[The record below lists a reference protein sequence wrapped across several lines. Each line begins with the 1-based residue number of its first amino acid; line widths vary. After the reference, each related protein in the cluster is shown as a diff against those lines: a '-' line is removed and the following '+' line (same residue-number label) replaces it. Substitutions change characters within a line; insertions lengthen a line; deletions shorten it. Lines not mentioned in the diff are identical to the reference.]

1 MPKMQEIHR
10 PEQTLSPEEMIVRT
24 ELLEM
29 IKTGTSDLISKRKK
43 IEDELAAKR
52 ISSMTAEQL
61 YLYIRTTAFAQMKE
75 ACEKS
80 KVEHLRNLVARISNY
95 VNNNCMTLAQANEL
109 RVVLRAR
116 FN

>member
-1 MPKMQEIHR
+1 M
-10 PEQTLSPEEMIVRT
+10 VRT

-29 IKTGTSDLISKRKK
+29 INTGTRDLIYKRKK
-43 IEDELAAKR
+43 VEDELAAKR

-61 YLYIRTTAFAQMKE
+61 YLYIRTIAFAQMKE

-80 KVEHLRNLVARISNY
+80 TVEHLRNLIARISNY

-109 RVVLRAR
+109 RILLRAR